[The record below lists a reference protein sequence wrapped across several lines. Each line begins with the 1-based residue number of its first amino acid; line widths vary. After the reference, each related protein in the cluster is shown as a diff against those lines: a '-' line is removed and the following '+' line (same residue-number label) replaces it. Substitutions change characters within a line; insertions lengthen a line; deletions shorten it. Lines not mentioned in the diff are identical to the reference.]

1 MKYIKYKL
9 ILAIS
14 LISIVVTAFLGC
26 ELNPQEP
33 CLEVRQ
39 LNSVDTIF
47 AGEIFDIEY
56 SYWAPGNSTITDSPE
71 DSVMVTFSIE
81 LPLQI
86 VSGESSFSHTIYTD
100 SIYTVSYTLTTPS
113 TLRINSYA
121 EVVFEVVELHSGCKA
136 WTFCEIYIRAGSVLI
151 VRD

>member
-9 ILAIS
+9 ILIIS
-14 LISIVVTAFLGC
+14 LISTVVTAFLGC

-39 LNSVDTIF
+39 LNSVDTVF
-47 AGEIFDIEY
+47 AGETFEIQY

-81 LPLQI
+81 PPLQI
-86 VSGESSFSHTIYTD
+86 VSGESSFSHTIYKD
-100 SIYTVSYTLTTPS
+100 SIYTVSYKLTTPS
-113 TLRINSYA
+113 TLRINSYV
-121 EVVFEVVELHSGCKA
+121 EVLFEVVELHSGCKA
-136 WTFCEIYIRAGSVLI
+136 WTFCEIYIRAVSESI
-151 VRD
+151 VRE

>member
-1 MKYIKYKL
+1 MKYIKYKI

-14 LISIVVTAFLGC
+14 LISTVVIVFLGC

-33 CLEVRQ
+33 CLEVKQ
-39 LNSVDTIF
+39 LNSVDTVF
-47 AGEIFDIEY
+47 AGEMFNIEY
-56 SYWAPGNSTITDSPE
+56 SYWAPGNRSITDSPE
-71 DSVMVTFSIE
+71 DSIMVTFSIE
-81 LPLQI
+81 PPLQI
-86 VSGESSFSHTIYTD
+86 VSGESSFSHTIYKD

-136 WTFCEIYIRAGSVLI
+136 WTFCEIYIRAVSDLI
-151 VRD
+151 VQE